1 MIITTYHSPLGDITL
16 AADAQGLTG
25 LWFVGQSHYG
35 ATLTGD
41 ERSFDMQK
49 GAFSAVETDAAVC
62 DSPVV
67 ADEVIEGCDAT
78 SGGNPMSVSDPQ
90 NTAAVSVLER
100 AWAWLNAYFAGQ
112 APRWT
117 PPLHVEGTEFQ
128 HAVWVALL
136 EVPYGQT
143 VTYGELARKIGGR
156 RALASSC
163 SRGFS
168 SASAGLGSSGA
179 ASGERNAADGEPDAA
194 DGEPDA
200 ADGEPDVAGA
210 STAHGE
216 RGLSIAAHGAQASSD
231 AVLAGYEASDAATS
245 ARAVGAAVA
254 RNPVSIII
262 PCHRVVGADGALT
275 GYAGG
280 LDRKRA
286 LLELESAR

>member
-163 SRGFS
+163 GRGFS
-168 SASAGLGSSGA
+168 NASAGLGSSGA
-179 ASGERNAADGEPDAA
+179 AGGERNAAG
-194 DGEPDA
+194 GEPDA

>member
-90 NTAAVSVLER
+90 NTAAVGVLER

-163 SRGFS
+163 GRGFS
-168 SASAGLGSSGA
+168 NASAGLGSSGA
-179 ASGERNAADGEPDAA
+179 ASGERNAAGGERN
-194 DGEPDA
+194 A

>member
-163 SRGFS
+163 GRGFS
-168 SASAGLGSSGA
+168 NASAGLGSSGA
-179 ASGERNAADGEPDAA
+179 ASGGRNAADGEPGAA
-194 DGEPDA
+194 G
-200 ADGEPDVAGA
+200 GKPDVAGA

>member
-78 SGGNPMSVSDPQ
+78 SGGSPMSVSDPQ

-163 SRGFS
+163 GRGFS
-168 SASAGLGSSGA
+168 NASAGLGSSGA
-179 ASGERNAADGEPDAA
+179 ASGERNAAG
-194 DGEPDA
+194 
-200 ADGEPDVAGA
+200 GEPDVAGA

>member
-78 SGGNPMSVSDPQ
+78 SGGSPMSVSDPQ

-163 SRGFS
+163 GRGFS
-168 SASAGLGSSGA
+168 NASAGLGSSGA
-179 ASGERNAADGEPDAA
+179 ASGERNAAS
-194 DGEPDA
+194 
-200 ADGEPDVAGA
+200 GEPDVAGA

>member
-163 SRGFS
+163 GRGFS
-168 SASAGLGSSGA
+168 NASAGLGSSGA
-179 ASGERNAADGEPDAA
+179 ASGERNAAG
-194 DGEPDA
+194 GKPDA

-216 RGLSIAAHGAQASSD
+216 RGLSIAAHGAQASPD

>member
-163 SRGFS
+163 GRGFS
-168 SASAGLGSSGA
+168 NASAGLGSSGA
-179 ASGERNAADGEPDAA
+179 ASGERNAAGGKPDAA
-194 DGEPDA
+194 DGK
-200 ADGEPDVAGA
+200 PDVAGA

-262 PCHRVVGADGALT
+262 PCHRVVGADGAFT

>member
-67 ADEVIEGCDAT
+67 ADEIIEGCDAA

-163 SRGFS
+163 GRGFS
-168 SASAGLGSSGA
+168 NASAGLRSSGA
-179 ASGERNAADGEPDAA
+179 ASGERNAAGGEPDAA
-194 DGEPDA
+194 G
-200 ADGEPDVAGA
+200 GEPDVAGA

>member
-67 ADEVIEGCDAT
+67 ADEVIEGCDAA

-163 SRGFS
+163 GRGFS
-168 SASAGLGSSGA
+168 NASAGLGSSGA
-179 ASGERNAADGEPDAA
+179 ASGERNAASGERNAA
-194 DGEPDA
+194 G
-200 ADGEPDVAGA
+200 GEPDVAGA

>member
-163 SRGFS
+163 GRGFS
-168 SASAGLGSSGA
+168 NASAGLGSSGT
-179 ASGERNAADGEPDAA
+179 ASGERNAADGERN
-194 DGEPDA
+194 A

>member
-112 APRWT
+112 TPRWT

-163 SRGFS
+163 GRGFS
-168 SASAGLGSSGA
+168 NASAGLGSSGA
-179 ASGERNAADGEPDAA
+179 ASGERNAAG
-194 DGEPDA
+194 GKPDA

>member
-156 RALASSC
+156 RALASFC
-163 SRGFS
+163 GRGLS
-168 SASAGLGSSGA
+168 NASAGLGSSGA
-179 ASGERNAADGEPDAA
+179 ASGERNAAG
-194 DGEPDA
+194 GKPDA

>member
-78 SGGNPMSVSDPQ
+78 SGGNPMSVSAPQ

-163 SRGFS
+163 GRCVSN
-168 SASAGLGSSGA
+168 ASAGLGSSGA
-179 ASGERNAADGEPDAA
+179 ASGERNAAG
-194 DGEPDA
+194 
-200 ADGEPDVAGA
+200 GEPDVAGA

>member
-78 SGGNPMSVSDPQ
+78 SGGSPMSVSDPQ

-163 SRGFS
+163 GRGFS
-168 SASAGLGSSGA
+168 NASAGLGSSGA
-179 ASGERNAADGEPDAA
+179 ASGERNAASGERNAA
-194 DGEPDA
+194 G
-200 ADGEPDVAGA
+200 GEPDVAGA

>member
-1 MIITTYHSPLGDITL
+1 MITTTYHSPLGDITL

-35 ATLTGD
+35 ATLTGG

-78 SGGNPMSVSDPQ
+78 SGGNPMSASDPQ

-136 EVPYGQT
+136 EIPYGQT
-143 VTYGELARKIGGR
+143 VTYGDLARKIGDR

-163 SRGFS
+163 GRGFS
-168 SASAGLGSSGA
+168 NASAGLGSSSA
-179 ASGERNAADGEPDAA
+179 ASGERDAA
-194 DGEPDA
+194 GGKPDA

-231 AVLAGYEASDAATS
+231 AALAGRETSDAATS

-280 LDRKRA
+280 LGRKRA

>member
-156 RALASSC
+156 RALASFC
-163 SRGFS
+163 GRGFS
-168 SASAGLGSSGA
+168 NASAGLGSSGA
-179 ASGERNAADGEPDAA
+179 ASGKRNAAG
-194 DGEPDA
+194 
-200 ADGEPDVAGA
+200 GEPDVAGA

>member
-163 SRGFS
+163 GRGFS
-168 SASAGLGSSGA
+168 NASAGLGSSGA
-179 ASGERNAADGEPDAA
+179 ASGERNAA

-216 RGLSIAAHGAQASSD
+216 RGLSIAAYGAQASSD

>member
-78 SGGNPMSVSDPQ
+78 SGGSPMSVSDPQ

-163 SRGFS
+163 GRGFS
-168 SASAGLGSSGA
+168 NASAGLGSSGA
-179 ASGERNAADGEPDAA
+179 ASGERNAAG
-194 DGEPDA
+194 GEPDA

-210 STAHGE
+210 FTAHGE

>member
-78 SGGNPMSVSDPQ
+78 SGGSPMSVSDPQ

-163 SRGFS
+163 GRGFS
-168 SASAGLGSSGA
+168 NASAGLGSSGA
-179 ASGERNAADGEPDAA
+179 ASGERNAAS
-194 DGEPDA
+194 GEPDA

-286 LLELESAR
+286 LLELESDR

>member
-156 RALASSC
+156 RALVSSC
-163 SRGFS
+163 GRGFS
-168 SASAGLGSSGA
+168 NASAGLGSSGA
-179 ASGERNAADGEPDAA
+179 ASGERNAAG
-194 DGEPDA
+194 GEPDA

>member
-163 SRGFS
+163 GRGFS
-168 SASAGLGSSGA
+168 NASAGLGSSGA
-179 ASGERNAADGEPDAA
+179 ASGERNAAGRDPDAA
-194 DGEPDA
+194 G
-200 ADGEPDVAGA
+200 GEPDVAGA

>member
-41 ERSFDMQK
+41 ERSFDIQK

-78 SGGNPMSVSDPQ
+78 SGGSPMSVSDPQ

-163 SRGFS
+163 GRGFS
-168 SASAGLGSSGA
+168 NASAGLGSSGA
-179 ASGERNAADGEPDAA
+179 ASGERNAAG
-194 DGEPDA
+194 GEPDA

-210 STAHGE
+210 FTAHGE

>member
-163 SRGFS
+163 GRGFS
-168 SASAGLGSSGA
+168 NASAGLGSSGA
-179 ASGERNAADGEPDAA
+179 ASGERNAAGGKRNAA
-194 DGEPDA
+194 G
-200 ADGEPDVAGA
+200 GEPDVAGA

>member
-163 SRGFS
+163 GRGFS
-168 SASAGLGSSGA
+168 NASAGLGSSGA
-179 ASGERNAADGEPDAA
+179 ASGERN
-194 DGEPDA
+194 A

-280 LDRKRA
+280 LDRKHA

>member
-163 SRGFS
+163 GRGFS
-168 SASAGLGSSGA
+168 NASAGLGSSGA
-179 ASGERNAADGEPDAA
+179 ASGERNAAGGKPDAA
-194 DGEPDA
+194 DGK
-200 ADGEPDVAGA
+200 PDVAGA

-262 PCHRVVGADGALT
+262 PCHRVVGADGTLT

>member
-163 SRGFS
+163 GRGFS
-168 SASAGLGSSGA
+168 NASAGLGSSGA
-179 ASGERNAADGEPDAA
+179 ASGERNAAGGEPDAA
-194 DGEPDA
+194 G
-200 ADGEPDVAGA
+200 GEPDVAGA

-231 AVLAGYEASDAATS
+231 AVWAGYEASDAATS

>member
-78 SGGNPMSVSDPQ
+78 SGGSPMSVSDPQ

-112 APRWT
+112 APRWM

-163 SRGFS
+163 GRGFS
-168 SASAGLGSSGA
+168 NASAGLGSSGA
-179 ASGERNAADGEPDAA
+179 ASGERNAAG
-194 DGEPDA
+194 GK
-200 ADGEPDVAGA
+200 PDVAGA

>member
-163 SRGFS
+163 GRGFS
-168 SASAGLGSSGA
+168 NASAGLGSSGA
-179 ASGERNAADGEPDAA
+179 ASGERNAAG
-194 DGEPDA
+194 GKPDA

-216 RGLSIAAHGAQASSD
+216 RDLSIAAHGAQASSD

>member
-163 SRGFS
+163 GRGFS
-168 SASAGLGSSGA
+168 NASAGLGSSGA
-179 ASGERNAADGEPDAA
+179 ASGERNAAGGKPDAV
-194 DGEPDA
+194 
-200 ADGEPDVAGA
+200 DGEPDVAGA

-254 RNPVSIII
+254 HNPVSIII

>member
-156 RALASSC
+156 RALASSGG
-163 SRGFS
+163 RGFS
-168 SASAGLGSSGA
+168 NASAGLGSSGA
-179 ASGERNAADGEPDAA
+179 ASGERNAAGRK
-194 DGEPDA
+194 PDA

>member
-163 SRGFS
+163 GRGFS
-168 SASAGLGSSGA
+168 NASAGLWNSGA
-179 ASGERNAADGEPDAA
+179 ASGERNAAG
-194 DGEPDA
+194 GKPDA

-210 STAHGE
+210 STANGE

-231 AVLAGYEASDAATS
+231 SVLAGYEASDAATS

>member
-163 SRGFS
+163 GRGFS
-168 SASAGLGSSGA
+168 NASAGLGSSGA
-179 ASGERNAADGEPDAA
+179 ASGERNAAGGKPDAA
-194 DGEPDA
+194 G
-200 ADGEPDVAGA
+200 GKPDVAGA

-216 RGLSIAAHGAQASSD
+216 WGLSIAAHGAQASSD

>member
-90 NTAAVSVLER
+90 NTAAVGVLER

-163 SRGFS
+163 GRGFS
-168 SASAGLGSSGA
+168 NASAGLGSSGA
-179 ASGERNAADGEPDAA
+179 ASGERNAASGERNAA
-194 DGEPDA
+194 G
-200 ADGEPDVAGA
+200 GEPDVAGA

-216 RGLSIAAHGAQASSD
+216 RGLSIAAYGAQASSD

>member
-163 SRGFS
+163 GRGFS
-168 SASAGLGSSGA
+168 NASAGLGSSGA
-179 ASGERNAADGEPDAA
+179 ASGERNAAS
-194 DGEPDA
+194 
-200 ADGEPDVAGA
+200 GEPDVAGA
-210 STAHGE
+210 STANGE

>member
-90 NTAAVSVLER
+90 NTAAVGVLER

-163 SRGFS
+163 GRGFS
-168 SASAGLGSSGA
+168 NASAGLGSSGA
-179 ASGERNAADGEPDAA
+179 ASGERNAA

>member
-41 ERSFDMQK
+41 ERSFDMQR

-163 SRGFS
+163 GRGFS
-168 SASAGLGSSGA
+168 NASAGLGSSGA
-179 ASGERNAADGEPDAA
+179 ASGERNAA

-245 ARAVGAAVA
+245 ARAVGVAVA

>member
-90 NTAAVSVLER
+90 NMAAVSVLER

-163 SRGFS
+163 GRGFS
-168 SASAGLGSSGA
+168 NASAGLGSSGA
-179 ASGERNAADGEPDAA
+179 ASGERNAASGERNAA
-194 DGEPDA
+194 G
-200 ADGEPDVAGA
+200 GEPDVAGA

>member
-163 SRGFS
+163 GRGFS
-168 SASAGLGSSGA
+168 NASAGLGSSGA
-179 ASGERNAADGEPDAA
+179 ASGERNAAG
-194 DGEPDA
+194 GEPDA